1 MSANASVRAASK
13 SATGAWATKVRND
26 EEGEPLKPRRA
37 HRSPNATPDADRR
50 RGSLRGACVLVV
62 LACALAAPP
71 ARAADAAKGKTLYD
85 LNCVSCH
92 GAGGK
97 GDGPTGAALAAQGTN
112 ARDFT
117 RAEFVYDT
125 DEDGV
130 RGTDA
135 DLHAVIK
142 NGAGAYGG
150 SPLMAPWAHLG
161 DAAIADIVAHIRS
174 FHP

>member
-1 MSANASVRAASK
+1 MRDQPM
-13 SATGAWATKVRND
+13 R
-26 EEGEPLKPRRA
+26 LRRA
-37 HRSPNATPDADRR
+37 RRHPLETPPADRR
-50 RGSLRGACVLVV
+50 FGNLAGALV
-62 LACALAAPP
+62 LAVLAFGLSTEP
-71 ARAADAAKGKTLYD
+71 AQAADPAKGKALYD

-92 GAGGK
+92 GTGGK
-97 GDGPTGAALAAQGTN
+97 GDGPTGAALAAQGTP

-117 RAEFVYDT
+117 RAEFVYDA
-125 DEDGV
+125 DGDGTS
-130 RGTDA
+130 GTDA

-161 DAAIADIVAHIRS
+161 DAAIADIVAHIRT

>member
-1 MSANASVRAASK
+1 MK
-13 SATGAWATKVRND
+13 FATQTSTMAVWND
-26 EEGEPLKPRRA
+26 LEEPPMKPRHSRRNPLEHPLA
-37 HRSPNATPDADRR
+37 VRPARSFQA
-50 RGSLRGACVLVV
+50 SLC
-62 LACALAAPP
+62 LAALAFGLSADP
-71 ARAADAAKGKTLYD
+71 ARAADAANGRVLYD

-92 GAGGK
+92 GTGGK
-97 GDGPTGAALAAQGTN
+97 GDGPTGAALASQGTP

-125 DEDGV
+125 DRDGKS
-130 RGTDA
+130 GTDA
-135 DLHAVIK
+135 DLHAVIE

-161 DAAIADIVAHIRS
+161 DAAIADIVAHIRT

>member
-1 MSANASVRAASK
+1 M
-13 SATGAWATKVRND
+13 
-26 EEGEPLKPRRA
+26 KPRRA
-37 HRSPNATPDADRR
+37 RR
-50 RGSLRGACVLVV
+50 HSLEGPSAGRPFGNLGAALV
-62 LACALAAPP
+62 LAALGFALAAHP
-71 ARAADAAKGKTLYD
+71 ARAADVAKGKALYD

-92 GAGGK
+92 GTGGK
-97 GDGPTGAALAAQGTN
+97 GDGPTGAALAAQGTP

-117 RAEFVYDT
+117 RAEFVYDA
-125 DEDGV
+125 DGDGTS
-130 RGTDA
+130 GTDA

-161 DAAIADIVAHIRS
+161 DAAIADIVAHIRT

>member
-1 MSANASVRAASK
+1 M
-13 SATGAWATKVRND
+13 
-26 EEGEPLKPRRA
+26 EPRRT
-37 HRSPNATPDADRR
+37 HRQPITTSRADRPYA
-50 RGSLRGACVLVV
+50 SLRGAWVLAV

-71 ARAADAAKGKTLYD
+71 ARAADATRGKALYD

-92 GAGGK
+92 GTGGK
-97 GDGPTGAALAAQGTN
+97 GDGPTGAALAAQGTP
-112 ARDFT
+112 ARDFS
-117 RAEFVYDT
+117 RAEFVYDA

-130 RGTDA
+130 IGTDA

-161 DAAIADIVAHIRS
+161 DAAIADIVAHIRT
-174 FHP
+174 FPP